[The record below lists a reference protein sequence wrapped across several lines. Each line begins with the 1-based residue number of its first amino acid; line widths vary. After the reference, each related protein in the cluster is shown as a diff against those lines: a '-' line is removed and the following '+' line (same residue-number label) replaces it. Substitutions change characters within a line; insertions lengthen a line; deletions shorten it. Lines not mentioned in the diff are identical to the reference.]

1 LGYFYKLNLSTQLNI
16 EEGKKMGKKE
26 EIIAVITPALEVLG
40 FYLEDVTIT
49 SAGRRSMLTVIVD
62 GDTHLSLD
70 QVTAATKGI
79 SEIVEGIQSLG
90 QTPFTL
96 EVTSPGLDRPLTKPR
111 HWRKNIDRLVKVILL
126 DGSEVKGRVKDVSE
140 TFVTIDEQVINFTDI
155 KRATLEIE
163 FKQVGK

>member
-1 LGYFYKLNLSTQLNI
+1 
-16 EEGKKMGKKE
+16 MGKKE
-26 EIIAVITPALEVLG
+26 EISAAITPALSDLG
-40 FYLEDVTIT
+40 FYLEDITIT

-70 QVTAATKGI
+70 QVTVATKAI
-79 SEIVEGIQSLG
+79 SEIVENIQSLG
-90 QTPFTL
+90 QSPFTL

-111 HWRKNIDRLVKVILL
+111 HWRKNIDRLVKIVLL
-126 DGSEVKGRVKDVSE
+126 DGKEIKGRVKDVSE
-140 TFVTIDEQVINFTDI
+140 ISTTVDDQVVKFSEI

>member
-1 LGYFYKLNLSTQLNI
+1 
-16 EEGKKMGKKE
+16 MGKKE
-26 EIIAVITPALEVLG
+26 EISAAITPALSDLG
-40 FYLEDVTIT
+40 FYLEDITIT

-70 QVTAATKGI
+70 QVTVATKAI
-79 SEIVEGIQSLG
+79 SEIVENIQSLG
-90 QTPFTL
+90 QAPFTL

-111 HWRKNIDRLVKVILL
+111 HWRKNLDRLVKVVLL
-126 DGSEVKGRVKDVSE
+126 DGEEVKGRVKDVSE
-140 TFVTIDEQVINFTDI
+140 SNATVDEQVINFTDI

>member
-1 LGYFYKLNLSTQLNI
+1 
-16 EEGKKMGKKE
+16 MGKKE
-26 EIIAVITPALEVLG
+26 EISAAITPALSDLG
-40 FYLEDVTIT
+40 FYLEDITIT

-70 QVTAATKGI
+70 QVTVATKAI
-79 SEIVEGIQSLG
+79 SEIVENIQSLG
-90 QTPFTL
+90 QAPFTL

-111 HWRKNIDRLVKVILL
+111 HWQKNIDRLVKIVLS
-126 DGSEVKGRVKDVSE
+126 DGKEIKGRVKDATEISATV
-140 TFVTIDEQVINFTDI
+140 DEQVVKFSDI

>member
-1 LGYFYKLNLSTQLNI
+1 
-16 EEGKKMGKKE
+16 MGKKE
-26 EIIAVITPALEVLG
+26 EISAAITPALSDLG
-40 FYLEDVTIT
+40 FYLEDITIT

-70 QVTAATKGI
+70 QVTVATKAI
-79 SEIVEGIQSLG
+79 SEIVENIQSLG
-90 QTPFTL
+90 QAPFTL

-111 HWRKNIDRLVKVILL
+111 HWRKNIDRLVKIVLL
-126 DGSEVKGRVKDVSE
+126 DGKEIKGRVKDATEISATV
-140 TFVTIDEQVINFTDI
+140 DEQAVKFSDI

>member
-1 LGYFYKLNLSTQLNI
+1 
-16 EEGKKMGKKE
+16 MGKKE
-26 EIIAVITPALEVLG
+26 EISAAITPALSDLG
-40 FYLEDVTIT
+40 FYLEDITIT

-62 GDTHLSLD
+62 SDTHLSLD
-70 QVTAATKGI
+70 QVTVATKAI
-79 SEIVEGIQSLG
+79 SEIVENIQSLG

-111 HWRKNIDRLVKVILL
+111 HWRKNIDRLVKIVLL
-126 DGSEVKGRVKDVSE
+126 DGKEVKGRVKDATEISATV
-140 TFVTIDEQVINFTDI
+140 DEQVVKFSDI

>member
-1 LGYFYKLNLSTQLNI
+1 
-16 EEGKKMGKKE
+16 MGKKE
-26 EIIAVITPALEVLG
+26 EISAAITPVLSDLG
-40 FYLEDVTIT
+40 FYLEDITIT

-70 QVTAATKGI
+70 QVTVATKAI
-79 SEIVEGIQSLG
+79 SEIVENTQSLG

-111 HWRKNIDRLVKVILL
+111 HWRKNIDRLVKIVLL
-126 DGSEVKGRVKDVSE
+126 DGKEIKGRVKDATEISATV
-140 TFVTIDEQVINFTDI
+140 DEQVVKFSDI